1 MGMVGCGE
9 RRVVPHEGRFGIYAL
24 EPRSGDVALVWSTD
38 ERISG
43 LALNAA
49 GDRFAFSRRY
59 GQDSAAAEEI
69 CTIDTTGTG
78 LVRLTDNDYLDT
90 YPVWSPDGTRIMFL
104 SWPDSTLD
112 VYVMKADGDSVE
124 LRFDSGTHDGDPS
137 WVGTHVAFTT
147 GSRVWLMDE
156 DGTNAVQLT
165 NPPRAGE
172 WGNAV
177 LPFGDYDPRIRPDG
191 QRIVFERL
199 VDDQTVHGNY
209 DLFLVNPDGAD
220 ETRLTEAGYTQGMAN
235 WSHDGQKLV
244 FVVSAIG
251 TTGVY
256 DIWEIAGDGTG
267 AHSITPAYFPNE
279 FLCHSP
285 LYSADDARVYFIGE
299 WYE

>member
-1 MGMVGCGE
+1 
-9 RRVVPHEGRFGIYAL
+9 
-24 EPRSGDVALVWSTD
+24 
-38 ERISG
+38 
-43 LALNAA
+43 
-49 GDRFAFSRRY
+49 
-59 GQDSAAAEEI
+59 
-69 CTIDTTGTG
+69 
-78 LVRLTDNDYLDT
+78 
-90 YPVWSPDGTRIMFL
+90 MFL

-209 DLFLVNPDGAD
+209 DLFLVNPDGTD
-220 ETRLTEAGYTQGMAN
+220 ETRLTETGYTQGMAN
-235 WSHDGQKLV
+235 WSHSDAPARNCAGRSTQQESGVRNPESEAAEQELRGQKLV